1 MSGFQRATR
10 PSLLRAARVAA
21 CAVLC
26 LGGPAA
32 LRGAAPPPIAR
43 GGQLVVAERS
53 APRTF
58 NPVVVIDNFSRTIQE
73 RLFADLVHINR
84 HTFRTEPSLAASWT
98 VTPDGR
104 TYTMKLRPGVKFS
117 DGHPFTAD
125 DVVFTFDVYLDE
137 KVHAPQRDLLIVG
150 GKPIE
155 VRKKDDT
162 TVTVTLAE
170 PYAVADRMFDGI
182 AILPKHLLADA
193 RAAGTIGRAWG
204 LDTPPASIAGLGPF
218 RLKEYVPGER
228 VVLERNPYY
237 WKRDH
242 RGEALPYLD
251 RLVFEVVPSADTEFL
266 RFQAGGLDVMSR
278 LTAEQFGTLTT
289 TNVKQLAVNAGPGFE
304 YNFLFF
310 NLNDA
315 PNAAP
320 DVARRL
326 GWFRQDA
333 FRHAISAAI
342 DRQALVSLVYR
353 GLAEPLWGPVTRG
366 NHAWLNDRLARPPRS
381 LDRARSLLKGLG
393 FTWRDD
399 GTLLDRA
406 GTPVA
411 FSLMVQA
418 GSVPRRQMA
427 TVIQNDLAQI
437 GVGVSIAALDS
448 GALQNRV
455 LNTRDYDACI
465 LGIVSGD
472 ADPNTDINIWLSS
485 GTQHFW
491 RPAGASAATP
501 WEAEIDSLM
510 RQQMAARAVPERK
523 KMFDRVQALLAE
535 HEPLIFLASPDIL
548 VAAKATLGNF
558 TPAILPHYALWNV
571 DELYWRPASGG

>member
-1 MSGFQRATR
+1 VLFVGGSAAPRAT
-10 PSLLRAARVAA
+10 
-21 CAVLC
+21 
-26 LGGPAA
+26 A
-32 LRGAAPPPIAR
+32 LPQIAR
-43 GGQLVVAERS
+43 GGQLIVAERS

-104 TYTMKLRPGVKFS
+104 TYTMNLRPGLKFS

-193 RAAGTIGRAWG
+193 HAAGTIGRAWG
-204 LDTPPASIAGLGPF
+204 VDAPPSSIAGLGPF

-237 WKRDH
+237 WKRDS
-242 RGEALPYLD
+242 RGAALPYLD
-251 RLVFEVVPSADTEFL
+251 RVVFEVVPSPDTEFL
-266 RFQAGGLDVMSR
+266 RFQAGALDVMSR
-278 LTAEQFGTLTT
+278 MTAEQFGSLATA
-289 TNVKQLAVNAGPGFE
+289 NPKHRAVNAGAGFE

-310 NLNDA
+310 NLNDVA
-315 PNAAP
+315 NASP
-320 DVARRL
+320 DVARKL

-333 FRHAISAAI
+333 FRLAISAAI
-342 DRQALVSLVYR
+342 DREALVSLVYR

-366 NHAWLNDRLARPPRS
+366 NRAWLNDQLPRP
-381 LDRARSLLKGLG
+381 ARSLERARALLRGAG
-393 FTWRDD
+393 FTWAKD
-399 GTLLDRA
+399 GALLDRA

-411 FSLMVQA
+411 FSVMVQA
-418 GSVPRRQMA
+418 GSAPRRQMA
-427 TVIQNDLAQI
+427 TVIQSDLAQI
-437 GVGVSIAALDS
+437 GIALSIAPLDS
-448 GALQNRV
+448 GALQNR
-455 LNTRDYDACI
+455 LFESRDYEACI
-465 LGIVSGD
+465 LGTVSGD

-485 GTQHFW
+485 GSQHFW
-491 RPAGASAATP
+491 RPAGAAAATP

-510 RQQMAARAVPERK
+510 RKQVAARAVSERK

-535 HEPLIFLASPDIL
+535 HQPLIFLLSPDIL
-548 VAAKATLGNF
+548 VAAKTTLGNF

>member
-1 MSGFQRATR
+1 MPASSRATR
-10 PSLLRAARVAA
+10 SSLVRAGRVAA
-21 CAVLC
+21 CALIGLAGCVA
-26 LGGPAA
+26 P
-32 LRGAAPPPIAR
+32 GAEAPQSIAR

-58 NPVVVIDNFSRTIQE
+58 NPVLVIDNFSRTIQE

-84 HTFRTEPSLAASWT
+84 QTLRTEPSLATSWT

-104 TYTMKLRPGVKFS
+104 TYTMKLRPGLKFS

-182 AILPKHLLADA
+182 SILPKHLLADA
-193 RAAGTIGRAWG
+193 HAAGTIARAWG
-204 LDTPPASIAGLGPF
+204 LDTAPASIAGLGAF

-237 WKRDH
+237 WKRDA
-242 RGEALPYLD
+242 RGGALPYLD
-251 RLVFEVVPSADTEFL
+251 RLVFEVVPSPDTEFL
-266 RFQAGGLDVMSR
+266 RFQSGGLDVMSR
-278 LTAEQFGTLTT
+278 LTAEQFGSLAPS
-289 TNVKQLAVNAGPGFE
+289 NPNYRAVNAGPGLE

-315 PNAAP
+315 PAASP
-320 DVARRL
+320 DVARKL
-326 GWFRQDA
+326 GWFRQEA
-333 FRHAISAAI
+333 FRHAVSAAI
-342 DRQALVSLVYR
+342 DRQAVVSLVYR
-353 GLAEPLWGPVTRG
+353 GLAEPLWGPITRG
-366 NHAWLNDRLARPPRS
+366 NRAWLNDRVPRPPRS
-381 LDRARSLLKGLG
+381 LDRARALLKGAG

-411 FSLMVQA
+411 FSVMVQA
-418 GSVPRRQMA
+418 GSQPRRQMA

-437 GVGVSIAALDS
+437 GIGVSIAPLDS

-465 LGIVSGD
+465 LGILSGD

-485 GTQHFW
+485 GAQHFW
-491 RPAGASAATP
+491 RPSGASAATP
-501 WEAEIDSLM
+501 WEAAIDSLM
-510 RQQMAARAVPERK
+510 RQQMAARAVPDRK
-523 KMFDRVQALLAE
+523 KMFDSVQALLAE
-535 HEPLIFLASPDIL
+535 HEPMIFLASPDIL

>member
-1 MSGFQRATR
+1 MSASSRATR
-10 PSLLRAARVAA
+10 SSFRRAVRVVV
-21 CAVLC
+21 CASIF
-26 LGGPAA
+26 LGGSAVPRAT
-32 LRGAAPPPIAR
+32 APPRIAR
-43 GGQLVVAERS
+43 GGQLIVAERS

-58 NPVVVIDNFSRTIQE
+58 NPVVVIDSFSRTIQE

-104 TYTMKLRPGVKFS
+104 TYTMKLRPGLKFS

-137 KVHAPQRDLLIVG
+137 KIHAPQRDLLIVG

-204 LDTPPASIAGLGPF
+204 LDAPPSSIAGLGPF

-237 WKRDH
+237 WKRDSH
-242 RGEALPYLD
+242 GTALPYLD
-251 RLVFEVVPSADTEFL
+251 RVVFEVVPNPDTEFL

-278 LTAEQFGTLTT
+278 MTADQFGSLAAAKPTP
-289 TNVKQLAVNAGPGFE
+289 QAVNAGAGFE

-310 NLNDA
+310 NLND
-315 PNAAP
+315 
-320 DVARRL
+320 VANPSPEVTRKL

-333 FRHAISAAI
+333 FRQAISAAI

-366 NHAWLNDRLARPPRS
+366 NRAWRNDGLPRPARS
-381 LDRARSLLKGLG
+381 LDRARALLRGAG
-393 FTWRDD
+393 FTWRED
-399 GTLLDRA
+399 GALLDGA
-406 GTPVA
+406 HTPVA
-411 FSLMVQA
+411 FSVMVQA
-418 GSVPRRQMA
+418 GSAPRRQMA

-437 GVGVSIAALDS
+437 GIGLSIAPLDS

-455 LNTRDYDACI
+455 FESRDYDACI

-472 ADPNTDINIWLSS
+472 ADPNTDMNVWLSS
-485 GTQHFW
+485 GSQHFW
-491 RPAGASAATP
+491 RPAGATAATP

-510 RQQMAARAVPERK
+510 RQQVAARAVPERK

-535 HEPLIFLASPDIL
+535 HQPMIFLASPDIL